1 MNNAFDWL
9 TGRLDTGE
17 KIQRFWRCQRKPS
30 VGEFPRGPVAKTL
43 PANAGALGSIL
54 GQELSSHIQQLKI
67 LHAETKTQCSQIKIN
82 K

>member
-1 MNNAFDWL
+1 M
-9 TGRLDTGE
+9 
-17 KIQRFWRCQRKPS
+17 
-30 VGEFPRGPVAKTL
+30 GEFPSGPVAKTL
-43 PANAGALGSIL
+43 PSNAGALGSIL